1 MATQLIIR
9 HTVADFDAWKPAFDE
24 DTGRHKDAALELVSL
39 LRGLEDDN
47 DITVIFNVGDV
58 DKAKAMLSSEDLK
71 QRMTDAGVT
80 SPPNIYFGRSA

>member
-24 DTGRHKDAALELVSL
+24 DVSRRMDATLELVSL
-39 LRGLEDDN
+39 LRGLEDDK

-58 DKAKAMLSSEDLK
+58 DKAKAMLSSDDLRQK
-71 QRMTDAGVT
+71 MTDAGVT
-80 SPPNIYFGRSA
+80 SPPTIFLGRSA